1 MVGPDGPGPAGRGR
15 AGRHG
20 GPGVRQTAISKVGR
34 LGFDQPLK
42 IPPLA
47 EPRLDHD
54 GRKVFDLRLQAGTTE
69 LTPARLAKTW
79 GVNDAYLG
87 PPCAPPGATAWSST

>member
-1 MVGPDGPGPAGRGR
+1 M
-15 AGRHG
+15 
-20 GPGVRQTAISKVGR
+20 GR
-34 LGFDQPLK
+34 LGFAQPLK

-54 GRKVFDLRLQAGTTE
+54 GRKVFDLRLQPGTTE

-87 PPCAPPGATAWSST
+87 RVSKVGVFCEMVPAWDEGT